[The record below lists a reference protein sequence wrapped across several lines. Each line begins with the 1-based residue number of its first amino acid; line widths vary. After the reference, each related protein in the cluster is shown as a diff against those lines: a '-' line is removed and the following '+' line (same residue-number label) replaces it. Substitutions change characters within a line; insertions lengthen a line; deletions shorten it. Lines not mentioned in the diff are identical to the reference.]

1 MRNRMW
7 AALTW
12 LKANLVWA
20 IPAAMLLGLAFGAL
34 TEPTSLKVLILPLT
48 FLMVYPMMVNLQI
61 KKVLSGHDYK
71 LQGTVLF
78 INFAIVPFV
87 AFAIGRL
94 FFSNNVYAALGLLLA
109 ATLPTSGMTISWTG
123 FAKGNLDAAIKMAV
137 IGLIIGALATPLYA
151 NWLMGAV
158 VEIPLAKIFQQI
170 AVIVFLPMILGYAT
184 QRLIVR
190 RYGETKYR
198 RDIKPR
204 FPLFSTL
211 GLLGIVFVAMALK
224 ANTILSN
231 PSELLLMFVP
241 LLIFY
246 GITFVLGTVVG
257 RQFFGRADAIA
268 LIYGTAPKN
277 LSIALAI
284 AMTAFGQQG
293 AEIALIIALAYVIQI
308 QTSAWCNKFVDR
320 CFGAS
325 ERPELPILEPERA

>member
-1 MRNRMW
+1 MW
-7 AALTW
+7 AVLTW
-12 LKANLVWA
+12 LKANLIWS
-20 IPAAMLLGLAFGAL
+20 IPAAMLLGLGFGAL
-34 TEPTSLKVLILPLT
+34 TDPVYLKSLILPLT

-61 KKVLSGHDYK
+61 KKVLSGHDYR
-71 LQGTVLF
+71 LQATALF
-78 INFAIVPFV
+78 INFGIVPFV
-87 AFAIGRL
+87 AFGIGRL
-94 FFSNNVYAALGLLLA
+94 FFSDNVYAALGLLLA

-137 IGLIIGALATPLYA
+137 IGLFIGALATPLYA

-158 VEIPLAKIFQQI
+158 VEIPLAKVFQQI

-190 RYGETKYR
+190 RFGEAKYR

-211 GLLGIVFVAMALK
+211 GVLGIVFVAMALK

-231 PSELLLMFVP
+231 PSQLLLMFVP

-246 GITFVLGTVVG
+246 GITFVLGTVTG
-257 RQFFGRADAIA
+257 KLFFGREDAIA
-268 LIYGTAPKN
+268 LVYGTAPKN

-284 AMTAFGQQG
+284 AMIAFGQQG

-308 QTSAWCNKFVDR
+308 QTSAWCNKLINR
-320 CFGAS
+320 CFG
-325 ERPELPILEPERA
+325 EPEQTESPSLATERA

>member
-1 MRNRMW
+1 MRNTIW
-7 AALTW
+7 ATLTW
-12 LKANLVWA
+12 LKGNLVWA

-34 TEPTSLKVLILPLT
+34 TTPVYLKSLILPLT

-61 KKVLSGHDYK
+61 GKLFSGGDYK
-71 LQGTVLF
+71 LQLTTLA
-78 INFAIVPFV
+78 INFGIVPFV
-87 AFAIGRL
+87 AFGIGHF
-94 FFSNNVYAALGLLLA
+94 FFSDNVYAALGLLLV

-137 IGLIIGALATPLYA
+137 IGLILGALATPLYA

-170 AVIVFLPMILGYAT
+170 AVIVFLPMVLGYAT
-184 QRLIVR
+184 QRLVIR
-190 RYGETKYR
+190 KYGEAKYR

-211 GLLGIVFVAMALK
+211 GVLGIVFVAMALK
-224 ANTILSN
+224 ADTILSN
-231 PSELLLMFVP
+231 PSDLLLMFVP

-246 GITFVLGTVVG
+246 GITFALGTITG
-257 RQFFGRADAIA
+257 KLFFGREDAIA
-268 LIYGTAPKN
+268 LVYGTAPKN

-284 AMTAFGQQG
+284 AMIAFGPQG

-308 QTSAWCNKFVDR
+308 QTSAWCNKIVNR
-320 CFGAS
+320 CFGEPQQS
-325 ERPELPILEPERA
+325 ESPVLAPERA

>member
-1 MRNRMW
+1 MKNRMW
-7 AALTW
+7 AVLAW

-34 TEPTSLKVLILPLT
+34 AQPVSLKSLILPLT

-71 LQGTVLF
+71 LQATVLF

-137 IGLIIGALATPLYA
+137 IGLFIGALATPLYA

-190 RYGETKYR
+190 RYGESKYR
-198 RDIKPR
+198 QDIKPR

-211 GLLGIVFVAMALK
+211 GVLGIVFVAMALK

-257 RQFFGRADAIA
+257 KLFFGREDAIA

-325 ERPELPILEPERA
+325 EQSESRILEPERA

>member
-7 AALTW
+7 AVLTW
-12 LKANLVWA
+12 LKANLIWS
-20 IPAAMLLGLAFGAL
+20 IPAAMLLGLGFGAL
-34 TEPTSLKVLILPLT
+34 TDPVYLKSLILPLT

-61 KKVLSGHDYK
+61 KKVLSGHDYR
-71 LQGTVLF
+71 LQATALF
-78 INFAIVPFV
+78 INFGIVPFV
-87 AFAIGRL
+87 AFGIGRL
-94 FFSNNVYAALGLLLA
+94 FFSDNVYAALGLLLA

-137 IGLIIGALATPLYA
+137 IGLFIGALATPLYA

-158 VEIPLAKIFQQI
+158 VEIPLAKVFQQI

-190 RYGETKYR
+190 RFGEAKYR

-211 GLLGIVFVAMALK
+211 GVLGIVFVAMALK

-231 PSELLLMFVP
+231 PSQLLLMFVP

-246 GITFVLGTVVG
+246 GITFVLGTVTG
-257 RQFFGRADAIA
+257 KLFFGREDAIA
-268 LIYGTAPKN
+268 LVYGTAPKN

-284 AMTAFGQQG
+284 AMIAFGQQG

-308 QTSAWCNKFVDR
+308 QTSAWCNKLINR
-320 CFGAS
+320 CFG
-325 ERPELPILEPERA
+325 EPEQTESPSLATERA

>member
-1 MRNRMW
+1 
-7 AALTW
+7 
-12 LKANLVWA
+12 
-20 IPAAMLLGLAFGAL
+20 
-34 TEPTSLKVLILPLT
+34 
-48 FLMVYPMMVNLQI
+48 VNLQI
-61 KKVLSGHDYK
+61 KKVLSGQDYK
-71 LQGTVLF
+71 LQATVLF

-170 AVIVFLPMILGYAT
+170 AIIVFLPMILGYAT

-241 LLIFY
+241 LIIFY

-257 RQFFGRADAIA
+257 RLFFGRADAIA

-308 QTSAWCNKFVDR
+308 QTSAWCNKFVDQ

-325 ERPELPILEPERA
+325 EQPESPILEPERA